1 MHLKLNELRGR
12 PVLDANG
19 IVIGDIR
26 APLVDTE
33 TWLVDTLRI
42 TVRRHAVGDLGVT
55 WSFFHRPTIDVPTG
69 LIHAA
74 GDAIILRVSMA
85 ELRESPPATV
95 EEGVAAV
102 H

>member
-1 MHLKLNELRGR
+1 MHLKLSGLRGR
-12 PVLDANG
+12 SVLDANAA
-19 IVIGDIR
+19 IIGEVR

-42 TVRRHAVGDLGVT
+42 GVRRHAAGELGMM
-55 WSFFHRPTIDVPTG
+55 WSFFNRPAMDIPTG
-69 LIHAA
+69 LIHVA

-85 ELRESPPATV
+85 ELRESPPANV
-95 EEGVAAV
+95 EAADAAI